1 MSTDLVLRTIG
12 TLACIYMVG
21 LFVSAMSVSAL
32 NAASN
37 AAGSPCSG
45 TGCHIAYLQ
54 DPVQE
59 SSMDG
64 PQIIH
69 AAAIFVAEGF

>member
-1 MSTDLVLRTIG
+1 MSTDLVLRTVG

-45 TGCHIAYLQ
+45 SGCHIAYQ
-54 DPVQE
+54 QNPAQ
-59 SSMDG
+59 SSMDD
-64 PQIIH
+64 PPIIH
-69 AAAIFVAEGF
+69 AAALFVAESL